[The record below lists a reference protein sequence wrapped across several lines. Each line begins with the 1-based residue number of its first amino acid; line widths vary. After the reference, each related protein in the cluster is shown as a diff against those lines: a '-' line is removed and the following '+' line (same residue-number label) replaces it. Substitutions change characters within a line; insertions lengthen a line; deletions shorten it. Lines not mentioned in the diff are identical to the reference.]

1 MITVLQ
7 SLSEW
12 IIILPFIVGL
22 LLFYTFKPSSK
33 IIFFIV
39 VIALFPQLASYFM
52 KGNRSELNILYN
64 SYTPAEFFLF
74 LFFFATRQGWNKVLI
89 TVTVIVAGFTLYF
102 FTKNGISDS
111 VIYELICINNLCYVF
126 LIFNYFYIRF
136 KNEEFLFSLS
146 DAYHTY
152 LLALLL
158 YATCTFFVFAD
169 YTATSSNLH
178 NGRSA
183 LWMIHNI
190 FNIILYLSFTAG
202 FIIEKKQ
209 MQKSS
214 V

>member
-1 MITVLQ
+1 MIQVLQ

-22 LLFYTFKPSSK
+22 LLYYTFKPSSK
-33 IIFFIV
+33 IIFFVV
-39 VIALFPQLASYFM
+39 VIALLPQLASFYN
-52 KGNRSELNILYN
+52 KGSSSELNILYN
-64 SYTPAEFFLF
+64 IYTPAEFFLL
-74 LFFFATRQGWNKVLI
+74 LFFFAARQRWNKVLI
-89 TVTVIVAGFTLYF
+89 TVTVIVAAFTFYLF
-102 FTKNGISDS
+102 FKYGISAS
-111 VIYELICINNLCYVF
+111 VIYELICINNLSYVI

-136 KNEEFLFSLS
+136 KNEDFLFTLS
-146 DAYHTY
+146 DPYHIY

-169 YTATSSNLH
+169 YTATSAKLN

-183 LWMIHNI
+183 LWMIHNT

-209 MQKSS
+209 MHKSS
-214 V
+214 K